1 MEGYIKKFENAHWED
16 DKKKKMYAYFSHDL
30 RRSNS
35 ISGLNA
41 SKSESKVAM

>member
-1 MEGYIKKFENAHWED
+1 MEGYIKKFENAHSEN

-35 ISGLNA
+35 ISCSNA
-41 SKSESKVAM
+41 SESESKVAM